1 MPVSPAATLVEA
13 LEPLRSEPAR
23 AAVLLDIDG
32 TLAPIVRHAADAHV
46 PEATRSL
53 LIEIAKRYRV
63 VGCVS
68 GRRAATARQIVSIGT
83 IAYVGNHGG
92 ELLRP
97 GSTRAEVDPEL
108 AAWTERVRRFAA
120 RAYTAEHQRLRV
132 RSEDKDAIA
141 AFHWRGAPDEAAAAA
156 AIEEIAQRAQRR
168 AWRSTGGARCW
179 RCVRPSRST
188 RASASPRCFRAHP
201 PRRWPAPCTSA
212 TTRPTWTPSGAAL
225 ARSRRRPD
233 HRDLRGGEL
242 RGSAPGAGG
251 GGRFGDRRSRRR
263 ARAAPGAAV
272 VDARAVR
279 RLPQDHRPAQR
290 RRGHRA
296 GRRHGPRRRAELG
309 ARCSRRS
316 PSAGG

>member
-1 MPVSPAATLVEA
+1 MVVSPAATLVEA

-53 LIEIAKRYRV
+53 LIEIAKRYGV

-97 GSTRAEVDPEL
+97 GTTRPEVDPEV
-108 AAWTERVRRFAA
+108 AAWTERVRAFAA
-120 RAYTAEHQRLRV
+120 RAYTAEHQRIRV

-156 AIEEIAQRAQRR
+156 AVQEIARR
-168 AWRSTGGARCW
+168 ALEEGLEVHWGRKVLEVRPPVELDKGLGIATLLHGQPIAVALYVGDDTTDLDAFRGLRSLVREGALTTAICAAVSSDEAPPELAAEADLILDGTGG
-179 RCVRPSRST
+179 VR
-188 RASASPRCFRAHP
+188 
-201 PRRWPAPCTSA
+201 
-212 TTRPTWTPSGAAL
+212 GLLQAL
-225 ARSRRRPD
+225 
-233 HRDLRGGEL
+233 L
-242 RGSAPGAGG
+242 
-251 GGRFGDRRSRRR
+251 
-263 ARAAPGAAV
+263 
-272 VDARAVR
+272 
-279 RLPQDHRPAQR
+279 
-290 RRGHRA
+290 
-296 GRRHGPRRRAELG
+296 
-309 ARCSRRS
+309 
-316 PSAGG
+316 

>member
-1 MPVSPAATLVEA
+1 MPDSRGRAILMLVSPAATLVEA

-32 TLAPIVRHAADAHV
+32 TLAPIVRHATDAHV

-68 GRRAATARQIVSIGT
+68 GRRAAIARQIVSIGT

-97 GSTRAEVDPEL
+97 GATRPEVDPEL

-120 RAYTAEHQRLRV
+120 RAYTAEHQRIRV

-156 AIEEIAQRAQRR
+156 AVEEIA
-168 AWRSTGGARCW
+168 RSALEEGLAVHWGRKVLE
-179 RCVRPSRST
+179 VRPPVDLDKGLGIATLLHGQPVTVALYVGDDTTDLDAFRGLRSLV
-188 RASASPRCFRAHP
+188 REGAL
-201 PRRWPAPCTSA
+201 
-212 TTRPTWTPSGAAL
+212 TTAIC
-225 ARSRRRPD
+225 
-233 HRDLRGGEL
+233 
-242 RGSAPGAGG
+242 
-251 GGRFGDRRSRRR
+251 
-263 ARAAPGAAV
+263 AAV
-272 VDARAVR
+272 SSDEAPPELAAEADLLLDGTAGVR
-279 RLPQDHRPAQR
+279 GLLEA
-290 RRGHRA
+290 
-296 GRRHGPRRRAELG
+296 LL
-309 ARCSRRS
+309 
-316 PSAGG
+316 